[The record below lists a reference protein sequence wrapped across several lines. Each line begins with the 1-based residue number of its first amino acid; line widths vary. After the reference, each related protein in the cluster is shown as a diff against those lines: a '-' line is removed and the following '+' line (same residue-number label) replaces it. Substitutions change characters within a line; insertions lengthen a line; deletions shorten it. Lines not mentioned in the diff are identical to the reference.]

1 MGINPE
7 DQDGDLYDLKND
19 PHELYNLF
27 GKPEHTEIQAKLV
40 DEIVNFNPAL
50 GEVLIGV
57 DWLKKPMV
65 Q

>member
-1 MGINPE
+1 MGINPK

-27 GKPEHTEIQAKLV
+27 GKAEYTEIQAKLV
-40 DEIVNFNPAL
+40 DEIVKFNPAL
-50 GEVLIGV
+50 AEVLTAV